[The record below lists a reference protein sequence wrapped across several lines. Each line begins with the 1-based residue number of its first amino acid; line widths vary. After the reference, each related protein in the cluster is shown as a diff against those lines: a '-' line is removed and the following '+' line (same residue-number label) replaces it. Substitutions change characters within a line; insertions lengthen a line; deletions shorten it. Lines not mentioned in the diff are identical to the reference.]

1 MTAENT
7 VTHPDLPEAKR
18 RLLEKMLSG
27 GTARKRQADGVAKRA
42 ANDPVPISL
51 EQQNVWLHSS
61 MAPGQPLY
69 NEPIT
74 IHRKGSFDLAL
85 MEKSFNEML
94 RRHEAW
100 RTSFQIVD
108 GEVVPIVHHDLYV
121 NLPLVDLTGLPAADR
136 EAEALRLATE
146 DSHAPIDLDRAAA
159 VQGARV
165 QDRRRRSPP
174 ASDAAS
180 HHLRRRF
187 DLPHRGAGTVGD
199 LRRLRGGPRAAA
211 RSVRTCNMATMPS
224 GVSARCRPNSV
235 AKQMDYWR
243 QNLRGP
249 LPVLQLPFDR
259 PRPSMPSYR
268 GSMETFSLSGPLT
281 EALKAL
287 SRKEGLTL
295 YMTML
300 AAFKALLHRYSGQ
313 EDIII
318 GGVTDTRRRPELQK
332 VVGYFLNSL
341 VLRTKPLGRLR
352 FREFLAQV
360 GDTVVGALSASDV
373 PFDRIVRDIQPKR
386 ELSAHP
392 LFQVLFSV
400 EPPAPVFADGW
411 DLTQMDV
418 TVGASKFDL
427 YLELDERPE
436 GMIGRFLYSTDLF
449 DPQTIRRM
457 IGHWRTILEAVVA
470 DPDCLLE
477 RLPLLTPDETRQ
489 LLTQWNDTAD
499 GHSPRDDPS
508 AFRGS
513 GGAQPARHGRRM

>member
-1 MTAENT
+1 M
-7 VTHPDLPEAKR
+7 
-18 RLLEKMLSG
+18 
-27 GTARKRQADGVAKRA
+27 
-42 ANDPVPISL
+42 PISL

-108 GEVVPIVHHDLYV
+108 GEVAPIVHHDLYV

-146 DSHAPIDLDRAAA
+146 DAHTPIDLTAPPLFR
-159 VQGARV
+159 ARV
-165 QDRRRRSPP
+165 FKIAEDDHRLHLTLHHIIFDGVSIYRIVVPELS
-174 ASDAAS
+174 AIYDAYA
-180 HHLRRRF
+180 
-187 DLPHRGAGTVGD
+187 AGRD
-199 LRRLRGGPRAAA
+199 A
-211 RSVRTCNMATMPS
+211 RSSIRPTCNMATMPS
-224 GVSARCRPNSV
+224 GASARCRADSV

-295 YMTML
+295 YMTLL

-341 VLRTKPLGRLR
+341 VLRTKPQGQLR

-400 EPPAPVFADGW
+400 EPPAPDFAAG
-411 DLTQMDV
+411 L
-418 TVGASKFDL
+418 G
-427 YLELDERPE
+427 P
-436 GMIGRFLYSTDLF
+436 
-449 DPQTIRRM
+449 
-457 IGHWRTILEAVVA
+457 
-470 DPDCLLE
+470 DPD
-477 RLPLLTPDETRQ
+477 
-489 LLTQWNDTAD
+489 
-499 GHSPRDDPS
+499 GRD
-508 AFRGS
+508 
-513 GGAQPARHGRRM
+513 GRRRPNSISISSSTSGPRA

>member
-1 MTAENT
+1 
-7 VTHPDLPEAKR
+7 
-18 RLLEKMLSG
+18 
-27 GTARKRQADGVAKRA
+27 
-42 ANDPVPISL
+42 
-51 EQQNVWLHSS
+51 
-61 MAPGQPLY
+61 
-69 NEPIT
+69 
-74 IHRKGSFDLAL
+74 
-85 MEKSFNEML
+85 
-94 RRHEAW
+94 
-100 RTSFQIVD
+100 
-108 GEVVPIVHHDLYV
+108 
-121 NLPLVDLTGLPAADR
+121 
-136 EAEALRLATE
+136 
-146 DSHAPIDLDRAAA
+146 
-159 VQGARV
+159 
-165 QDRRRRSPP
+165 
-174 ASDAAS
+174 
-180 HHLRRRF
+180 
-187 DLPHRGAGTVGD
+187 
-199 LRRLRGGPRAAA
+199 
-211 RSVRTCNMATMPS
+211 
-224 GVSARCRPNSV
+224 
-235 AKQMDYWR
+235 
-243 QNLRGP
+243 
-249 LPVLQLPFDR
+249 
-259 PRPSMPSYR
+259 MPSYR

-281 EALKAL
+281 EALKAF
-287 SRKEGLTL
+287 SRSEGLTL
-295 YMTML
+295 YMTLL

-341 VLRTKPLGRLR
+341 VLRTRPQGQLR

-457 IGHWRTILEAVVA
+457 IEHWRTILEASRCRSGLPAGTLAAFDAGRDPAVA
-470 DPDCLLE
+470 DAVE
-477 RLPLLTPDETRQ
+477 RYGG
-489 LLTQWNDTAD
+489 

-513 GGAQPARHGRRM
+513 GGAQPARHRRRM